1 VNSRVGVDAPALDA
15 WPRRNVAGPGASG

>member
-15 WPRRNVAGPGASG
+15 RPRRNIAGPGAPG